1 MRIDIF
7 RRLPPPTVAIL
18 LTSILD
24 LAAANALRP
33 VPRGTLPATTTVPF
47 HALNVISWPVQP
59 TPPPVAAISPFDLF
73 RRQDDLN
80 TVCGYIG
87 GDSDLPATC
96 SGGSHCVLDLE
107 HNVVG
112 CCPNGQATCTQGV
125 FTGCVDGNSDPQTE
139 VNPYVYTCGGGNVC
153 YKNEF
158 DGGFS
163 QFGCGTASD
172 LATTVLATASDLT
185 GTLTRTSMSISFTA
199 TASSL
204 STPTTLGTK
213 TTSRTSSSSK
223 STSTSSTSSSSSSS
237 GRPTGPPTGLP
248 SGAPA
253 PGNSPGA
260 PGSDRLG
267 AVVGGTLAGIGVLIA
282 ILALAFFA
290 IRQRRRGNVRS
301 GPDGAAPTFIPAP
314 PNGGPPG
321 AGFTP
326 LHQDNESYE
335 TGMRPGAQPLSGNP
349 VFSTDLTAGG
359 PSPFAYQ
366 GAGTHTSYPPPGAG
380 YVYPGQFPAVFAAG
394 GGIGPGGAPIP
405 GVAITAPSPV
415 SSHKNE
421 KGILSER
428 GGESS
433 SGKALATGA
442 EDQVPLTRELDDFS
456 QGFTAALGRI
466 GEEEEDRDRV
476 KTATGAGGVRPLW
489 QQNRRQSRN
498 LMWM

>member
-24 LAAANALRP
+24 LTAAHILRP
-33 VPRGTLPATTTVPF
+33 APRGTQPATTTVPF

-59 TPPPVAAISPFDLF
+59 TPPPVAALSPLDLF

-112 CCPNGQATCTQGV
+112 CCPNGESKCTQGV
-125 FTGCVDGNSDPQTE
+125 YTGCVDGNSDPQTE

-153 YKNEF
+153 YKNNF

-204 STPTTLGTK
+204 SKPTTLGTK
-213 TTSRTSSSSK
+213 TTSRTSTSSK
-223 STSTSSTSSSSSSS
+223 STSTSPTTSSS
-237 GRPTGPPTGLP
+237 GRPTGPPTGVP
-248 SGAPA
+248 GGVAA
-253 PGNSPGA
+253 PGDSPGA

-267 AVVGGTLAGIGVLIA
+267 AIVGGTLAGIGVLIA
-282 ILALAFFA
+282 ILALAFFG

-335 TGMRPGAQPLSGNP
+335 TGMRPGTQPLSGNP

-366 GAGTHTSYPPPGAG
+366 GAGTHTSYPPPGVG
-380 YVYPGQFPAVFAAG
+380 YVYPGQFPAAFAAG
-394 GGIGPGGAPIP
+394 GGIGPGGALIP
-405 GVAITAPSPV
+405 G
-415 SSHKNE
+415 
-421 KGILSER
+421 
-428 GGESS
+428 
-433 SGKALATGA
+433 
-442 EDQVPLTRELDDFS
+442 DQVPLRREIDDFS

-476 KTATGAGGVRPLW
+476 KTATSSGGDTTGGEAVRQSGDGDDEPSGAGGVRPLW